1 MRIFT
6 PSSRIFIQIF
16 LFADQDIAKQVRSE
30 VQECAISIGL
40 LMFGIIL
47 ERFIEVLKESI
58 SVGSP
63 ASSQLGKPANR

>member
-1 MRIFT
+1 MRLFT
-6 PSSRIFIQIF
+6 PSSPQLIEMIFS
-16 LFADQDIAKQVRSE
+16 ADQNIAKQVRSE

-58 SVGSP
+58 SVGS
-63 ASSQLGKPANR
+63 ASSSQLGKTVNR

>member
-1 MRIFT
+1 MRLFT
-6 PSSRIFIQIF
+6 PSSPQLIEMIFS
-16 LFADQDIAKQVRSE
+16 ADQNIAKQVRSE

-58 SVGSP
+58 SVGS
-63 ASSQLGKPANR
+63 ASSSQLGKPVNR